1 MRNLMKRASVLVT
14 AAMMLIGSFPQVGG
28 AEETLSP
35 NAYGLYPTA
44 TYTAVSSELD
54 VTGAWKYR
62 EFVPD
67 VGCEEENSL
76 GNRGSID
83 IQEGATT
90 KQTNAIRIDTDKYA
104 GNYSW
109 YRRAITNRGIGF
121 VIPAG
126 TMKKGQKFISSA
138 WLRSDMEGATEGTTA
153 DRVAVLPFVNWGDGE
168 TKLLSTTVKIT
179 KEWKKYDLSF
189 TVPDKY
195 IEKNPFKVAVV
206 NADTETIFD
215 STKNDSY
222 SEIASNGKTRP
233 VYSIYIDEWSLR
245 MAIPSDFPASYVKSI
260 SPSPAT
266 PAIKNGEDL
275 TFKFSLDID
284 PRTVRKENITVNG
297 TANSPLVK
305 AVNVTT
311 NEKTRETTLTISLNT
326 LEEGTAYTVALPEI
340 KDAWGRDVVG
350 TTTVRVT
357 CVPAD
362 AQYTIY
368 EDLDETGAWKYR
380 NLVPDEECESLDG
393 FVSKGSNTSTT
404 GIQTDIMLSED
415 KHSGNYSI
423 KRGTRTNA
431 GIGFEIDTIEIDPAE
446 YYVSAWIK
454 SDCYG
459 EGCQNVPV
467 DFARNYS
474 VNNKAKES
482 SFDGGG
488 NKFLATTQ
496 WNYFSKTVKQTGKPD
511 SDKKVTIYFLNSD
524 INYGIVEGDRHVQ
537 NIYVD
542 DWNFRLIPS
551 WNVNATGIS
560 VNGNTAVFTFD
571 KDIDKW
577 TVTADKLLVNGKV
590 NNGTITS
597 AVVDTNEITRVT
609 TLTVTA
615 TQNIDD
621 DFVISLPAE
630 ARDAWGR
637 EIEGIKSTGLFYE
650 EKITDASGAV
660 VEVTDMTAGTR
671 NYVIK
676 NIVNNTSKEI
686 NMTAIIALYNTD
698 KTLESC
704 DIDSVRL
711 APGQTAE
718 EIKASIT
725 IPALSEGMSVKCFLW
740 NMDSLCPIK

>member
-14 AAMMLIGSFPQVGG
+14 AAMMLIGSFQQVGG

-44 TYTAVSSELD
+44 AYTTVSAELD
-54 VTGAWKYR
+54 TTGAWKYR
-62 EFVPD
+62 ELVPD
-67 VGCEEENSL
+67 VACEEENSFV
-76 GNRGSID
+76 NRGSNN
-83 IQEGATT
+83 IQSGAST
-90 KQTNAIRIDTDKYA
+90 KQTNAMRIDTDKYA

-109 YRRAITNRGIGF
+109 YRRAITSRGIGF
-121 VIPAG
+121 EIPSG
-126 TMKKGQKFISSA
+126 IMKKGQNFISSA
-138 WLRSDMEGATEGTTA
+138 WLRSDMEGATEGTPA
-153 DRVAVLPFVNWGDGE
+153 ERVAVRPFVNWVDKEASLG
-168 TKLLSTTVKIT
+168 TNVKIT
-179 KEWKKYDLSF
+179 NEWVKYDLSF
-189 TVPDKY
+189 TVPDAY
-195 IEKNPFKVAVV
+195 DEEKPFRVAVV
-206 NADTETIFD
+206 NADTENIFD
-215 STKNDSY
+215 STTNDSY
-222 SEIASNGKTRP
+222 SEKDSSGRVRP
-233 VYSIYIDEWSLR
+233 VYSIYLDEWSLR
-245 MAIPSDFPASYVKSI
+245 MALPDTFPASYVKSI
-260 SPSPAT
+260 SPSPAK
-266 PAIKNGEDL
+266 PVINNGEDL

-305 AVNVTT
+305 AVNVNTD
-311 NEKTRETTLTISLNT
+311 EATRETALTISFNT
-326 LEEGTAYTVALPEI
+326 LEEGTAYKVALPEI

-350 TTTVRVT
+350 TTTASVA

-362 AQYTIY
+362 AEYTIY
-368 EDLDETGAWKYR
+368 EDLDESGAWKYR

-393 FVSKGSNTSTT
+393 FVSKGSNTTTNKAQTNVKLST
-404 GIQTDIMLSED
+404 D

-423 KRGTRTNA
+423 MRGTRNNA

-467 DFARNYS
+467 DFARNYNYNGS
-474 VNNKAKES
+474 ATEA

-524 INYGIVEGDRHVQ
+524 INYGIVEGNRHVQ

-637 EIEGIKSTGLFYE
+637 EIAGIKSTGLFYE
-650 EKITDASGAV
+650 EKITDASGTV
-660 VEVTDMTAGTR
+660 LEVTDMTAGTR
-671 NYVIK
+671 NYVIE